1 LPFIILKKLPIIKL
15 GVIKMSHSIDQHL
28 CLSDL
33 LEEDLSSYEF
43 FHGLPIEI
51 QKQIEKADVGTFQE
65 MQEIAHHIG
74 K

>member
-1 LPFIILKKLPIIKL
+1 
-15 GVIKMSHSIDQHL
+15 MSHSIDQHL

-43 FHGLPIEI
+43 FHGLPMEI
-51 QKQIEKADVGTFQE
+51 QKKIEKADVGTFQE
-65 MQEIAHHIG
+65 MQKIAQHVR

>member
-1 LPFIILKKLPIIKL
+1 
-15 GVIKMSHSIDQHL
+15 MSHSIDQHL

-43 FHGLPIEI
+43 FHGLPMEI
-51 QKQIEKADVGTFQE
+51 QKKIEKADVGTFQE
-65 MQEIAHHIG
+65 MQEIAQHVR